1 MSLDK
6 IEKELNENLDPI
18 DKIFKYPSKKQK
30 KVKLKKFSLVEF
42 DTEGLDKKTELNKL
56 TDQMANLIRSKN
68 KLNEDYERLLDTKP
82 KIMPKCREMDDK
94 IKKTFYIKF
103 I

>member
-18 DKIFKYPSKKQK
+18 DKTFKYPSKKQK

-82 KIMPKCREMDDK
+82 KTMPKFRGMDDK